1 MTLCTLIL
9 GLLFPTAPAPQPPHG
24 LLDCGFDARGVYVC
38 KP

>member
-9 GLLFPTAPAPQPPHG
+9 GLLFPPAPVPQPPQG
-24 LLDCGFDARGVYVC
+24 WLDCGFDARGVYVC